1 MVKKNFQGFNGF
13 LWVGLGAN
21 LLGIRFLGR
30 TSNRTQCEKDH
41 SRLMNPL
48 SDSANR
54 KVKHAEGLLT
64 ELKSI
69 RMHKDWDARLF
80 QRGVSPCRQIR

>member
-1 MVKKNFQGFNGF
+1 MLKKKFQGFNGL

-30 TSNRTQCEKDH
+30 TPNRTQCENDH

-54 KVKHAEGLLT
+54 KVKHAVLLA
-64 ELKSI
+64 EIKSI

>member
-1 MVKKNFQGFNGF
+1 MVKKKFQGFNGL
-13 LWVGLGAN
+13 LWVGLGVN

-41 SRLMNPL
+41 SRLMNPP

-54 KVKHAEGLLT
+54 KVKHAAGLRAA
-64 ELKSI
+64 LKSI
-69 RMHKDWDARLF
+69 RVREDWGY
-80 QRGVSPCRQIR
+80 QGTSTGWKSVSLK

>member
-1 MVKKNFQGFNGF
+1 MVKKKFQGFNG
-13 LWVGLGAN
+13 LLLAGLGAN

-30 TSNRTQCEKDH
+30 TSNRTQCENDH

-54 KVKHAEGLLT
+54 KVKHAVLLA
-64 ELKSI
+64 EIKSI

>member
-1 MVKKNFQGFNGF
+1 MVKKKFQGFNGL

-54 KVKHAEGLLT
+54 KVKHAAGLLA